1 MTRQITEELFLE
13 LGELLNSNLD
23 EVTILRTFCN
33 KVLALFDAER
43 VSILALDPQGQHL
56 TLTAWAGRYPE
67 NMAGVRVTV
76 GEGVSGWVAA
86 TGEAL
91 LVPDVNQ
98 DPRFSDQDKDRYRT
112 GSFLSVPLKSRGRL
126 LGVMNVTDTTMNE
139 GFTEPNL
146 RTLKS
151 LALQVGMGMENL
163 I

>member
-43 VSILALDPQGQHL
+43 VSIPALDPHGQHL

-91 LVPDVNQ
+91 LVNTC
-98 DPRFSDQDKDRYRT
+98 F
-112 GSFLSVPLKSRGRL
+112 G
-126 LGVMNVTDTTMNE
+126 
-139 GFTEPNL
+139 
-146 RTLKS
+146 
-151 LALQVGMGMENL
+151 